1 MKKMIKII
9 GSVAALCGA
18 IIMMSLTISAEAVTT
33 VPKTTS
39 VVSSE
44 KTILGN
50 TLPNNQKNEMTISS
64 KSEEKKSNTPDV
76 TGSIEGKELTV
87 PSGNGILLEDNNN
100 DVVDRQ
106 FLTIQSKNGNTFYII
121 VDKDSTGKE
130 NVYFLNMVDE
140 YDLMAF
146 AENFPEDD
154 KEGKIKAS
162 TSDKKDKP
170 DVTDLDGNTVEDSD
184 LGDKESELESESP
197 EESSSSGQNNMLV
210 PVVGVLAIAGGAA
223 FYFLKVKDK
232 PKNEKKSDFDDED
245 EDFDDDTTVNEDD
258 E

>member
-1 MKKMIKII
+1 MIKII

-184 LGDKESELESESP
+184 LGDL
-197 EESSSSGQNNMLV
+197 L
-210 PVVGVLAIAGGAA
+210 
-223 FYFLKVKDK
+223 FY
-232 PKNEKKSDFDDED
+232 
-245 EDFDDDTTVNEDD
+245 
-258 E
+258 